1 MRNWRGPRPITWSS
15 ELECVRRQCDRRVR
29 RGLSHIDGP
38 RAPLRDAAKHP
49 RYPNARSSHSSPTPR
64 AGGLALV
71 ATYAVALPVLQLD
84 RLIDLTSVIIL
95 LVCGGIVAV
104 AGFVDDRHSLPASV
118 RLCAHVLAAGIF
130 LIWMYRQSAPWLP
143 AVGFGNVWVGALCAL
158 FALTWSTNLFNFM
171 DGIDGLAGSEAVF
184 VTAAAAW
191 INSRQG
197 DPGITA
203 AMLCLC
209 AASAGFLIWNWPPAR
224 IFMGDVGSG
233 FLGLMIPM
241 LELEASVR
249 GAIPLQVWVILGGLF
264 LSDATV
270 TLMRRIIGGQRW
282 AEAHRSHAYQRLARR
297 YQSHRLVTLGADCD
311 QCALAAALGL
321 VCRRLAAAR
330 NRKLG
335 GGTGSDIFSR
345 CHRRGRETRQRGLSL
360 TRP

>member
-1 MRNWRGPRPITWSS
+1 LNSFALNAIAGSGVASVILTDLARRYATRRNI
-15 ELECVRRQCDRRVR
+15 LD
-29 RGLSHIDGP
+29 I
-38 RAPLRDAAKHP
+38 
-49 RYPNARSSHSSPTPR
+49 PNARSSHSLPTPR

-95 LVCGGIVAV
+95 LMCGGIVAV

-224 IFMGDVGSG
+224 VFMGDVGSG

-270 TLMRRIIGGQRW
+270 TLLRRMIGGQRW

-297 YQSHRLVTLGADCD
+297 YKSHRLVTMGSIAINMLWLLPWAWYADASPQHATASLVVALVPIFFLVVTAGAGKPDSAD
-311 QCALAAALGL
+311 
-321 VCRRLAAAR
+321 
-330 NRKLG
+330 
-335 GGTGSDIFSR
+335 
-345 CHRRGRETRQRGLSL
+345 
-360 TRP
+360 